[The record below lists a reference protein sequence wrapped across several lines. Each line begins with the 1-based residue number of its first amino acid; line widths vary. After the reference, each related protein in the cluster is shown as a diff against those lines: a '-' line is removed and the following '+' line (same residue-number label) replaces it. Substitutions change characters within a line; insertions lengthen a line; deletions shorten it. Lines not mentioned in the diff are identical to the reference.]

1 MLTPKKMEKNLFVMR
16 PYFIPSFARTN
27 ENSPIWLK
35 RTAML
40 IVTFEGSF
48 KAIPVISVAVNLIT
62 RIITVRTNM
71 VTIL

>member
-35 RTAML
+35 RIAILME
-40 IVTFEGSF
+40 TFDGSF
-48 KAIPVISVAVNLIT
+48 NAIPVIKVAVKLINN
-62 RIITVRTNM
+62 IATVS
-71 VTIL
+71 VTIGTIL